1 MLAFLGRFLLTVCY
15 SGAGLWLAFPI
26 SYFFQDSLY
35 DQITW
40 GQYVAGGISS
50 LIIGASFGA
59 LTVYRWTAIVCI
71 ILALIIGKQV
81 ETYFRRARL

>member
-1 MLAFLGRFLLTVCY
+1 MLAFLGRFLLTLVY
-15 SGAGLWLAFPI
+15 GVVGLWLALPI

-40 GQYVAGGISS
+40 GQYIAGGISS
-50 LIIGASFGA
+50 IAIGASFGA

-71 ILALIIGKQV
+71 IIAFIIGRQL
-81 ETYFRRARL
+81 EAYFRKPKL